1 MQGPT
6 AATTPR
12 GSIPNRPWTW
22 REPSGDGH
30 CNGQAHRYRALL
42 RRRATLAEVPDY
54 LRLFDWVDI
63 DTVATRGVRLAA
75 QDARSATASAVTLE
89 LCGGDDHELVVRRVG
104 VELFAAATFLGE
116 YLRLPATDDFVAD
129 LAAALAHDP
138 RYELRTRVEL
148 LMLVYRLLLTD
159 PGAELEHAL

>member
-1 MQGPT
+1 MT
-6 AATTPR
+6 ATATARRT
-12 GSIPNRPWTW
+12 GSSVRLAFAPAA
-22 REPSGDGH
+22 
-30 CNGQAHRYRALL
+30 QRYRALL
-42 RRRATLAEVPDY
+42 RRGDTLADVPDY

-63 DTVATRGVRLAA
+63 ATVAARGVRLAA
-75 QDARSATASAVTLE
+75 QDARRATASAVTLE
-89 LCGGDDHELVVRRVG
+89 LRGGDDHEIVGYRVG
-104 VELFAAATFLGE
+104 VELFAAATILGE

-159 PGAELEHAL
+159 PGSELEYAL